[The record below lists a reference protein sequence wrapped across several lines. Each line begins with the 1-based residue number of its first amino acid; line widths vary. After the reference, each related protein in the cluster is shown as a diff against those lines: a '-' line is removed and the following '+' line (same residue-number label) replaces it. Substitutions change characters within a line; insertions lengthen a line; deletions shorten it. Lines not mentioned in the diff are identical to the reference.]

1 MCIFIL
7 IYIVVKGIINVTG
20 ADNANRKN
28 KKLTFK
34 NNAPLISYP
43 SKRTIYDNNR
53 INIVYH

>member
-34 NNAPLISYP
+34 NNAPLISCIHKTLITH
-43 SKRTIYDNNR
+43 S
-53 INIVYH
+53 